1 MAVVATP
8 APILT
13 RRVEWTFL
21 RFVRGLYWPE
31 GPDALNAPASKPLDP
46 ISGLAGAGVDRPL
59 LQALAPVLSRG
70 TWRFLVKQGGYRSKD
85 VITGAK
91 KRTGRLWE
99 EPIWG
104 PEPLALSHATVLW
117 LAVLW
122 DALAAL
128 HTRAPEALS
137 RTVTAAIANPLTPGD
152 RLALTAA
159 LTAFARDRDSWRQLP
174 EPPRALG
181 AKIPLFGLAHPGLL
195 PAATVPLDWTF
206 DAPAERL
213 ALQYLDEWLV
223 STWVEAIA
231 ARGRKDIAEVR
242 AWDDGMVRAID
253 ALFKIAAPGDLP
265 GSGKEHL
272 LIPLARFYPAL
283 LRRFGGAADL
293 RKAVDN
299 LSRTINATGEREAF
313 EMAFGTVLRGG
324 VRIDMLVTQILALA
338 WPDRTES
345 QKRLAAEHETQYKP
359 VRDEI
364 RQLSRSLRREVG

>member
-1 MAVVATP
+1 MAAAVP
-8 APILT
+8 LLT

-31 GPDALNAPASKPLDP
+31 GPDALNVPASKPLDP
-46 ISGLAGAGVDRPL
+46 IAGLAGTKADRPL

-70 TWRFLVKQGGYRSKD
+70 TWRFLVRQGGYRSKD
-85 VITGAK
+85 VIAAGR

-104 PEPLALSHATVLW
+104 AEALTIGYGTVLW

-122 DALAAL
+122 DAMAAL

-137 RTVTAAIANPLTPGD
+137 RTITAAIANPLTAGD

-159 LTAFARDRDSWRQLP
+159 LTPFARDREAWRQLP
-174 EPPRALG
+174 ESPRALG
-181 AKIPLFGLAHPGLL
+181 ARIPIFGLAHPGLL
-195 PAATVPLDWTF
+195 PPATVPLDWKL
-206 DAPAERL
+206 DAPAEQL

-223 STWVEAIA
+223 ASWVEAIA
-231 ARGRKDIAEVR
+231 ARGRRDIAEVR

-253 ALFKIAAPGDLP
+253 ALFKVAAPGDLP

-283 LRRFGGAADL
+283 LRRFGGTAEL

-299 LSRTINATGEREAF
+299 LSRTINSTGEREAF
-313 EMAFGTVLRGG
+313 ETAFGTVLRGG

-345 QKRLAAEHETQYKP
+345 QKRLAAEHETHYRL

-364 RQLSRSLRREVG
+364 RQLSRALRREVG